1 MEFTRI
7 RKAIEKYYTEE
18 AKKTA
23 YFIKNGF
30 CKDWREE
37 DKEKANKDNGINYHA
52 SAKIKKAYNDG
63 KITRA
68 EAIQKTTAEAL
79 KALEKRKAATYSDI
93 ERAENADDITTIST
107 VIEWKRNKTWGYN
120 PHATTTTD
128 NGTTTT
134 GTASGCGYD
143 KRTAAWGESLND
155 NPAMM
160 KILYKAEEKRLSK
173 RDKPSRRDFIGYGSG
188 YGVLPYFE
196 GGVGESSFRRI
207 FENLGFLFTQT
218 VCTNSVDA
226 YTMTKKGAA
235 KK

>member
-7 RKAIEKYYTEE
+7 RKAVEKYYTEE
-18 AKKTA
+18 AKKTT

-37 DKEKANKDNGINYHA
+37 EKEKANKDNGINYHA
-52 SAKIKKAYNDG
+52 SAKIKKAYTDG

-68 EAIQKTTAEAL
+68 EAVQKTTADAL
-79 KALEKRKAATYSDI
+79 KALEKRKAATLSDI

-155 NPAMM
+155 NPAIM

-207 FENLGFLFTQT
+207 FENLGFLFSQT